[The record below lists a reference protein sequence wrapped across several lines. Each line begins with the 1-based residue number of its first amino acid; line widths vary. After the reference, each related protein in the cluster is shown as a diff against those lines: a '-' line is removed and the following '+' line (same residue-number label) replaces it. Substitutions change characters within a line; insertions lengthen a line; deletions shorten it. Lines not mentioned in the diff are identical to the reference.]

1 MKKMISRRN
10 FLKVAGAGAA
20 AMGLAACGGSSSSS
34 SSVAAS
40 STAANA
46 AADTLSGTIE
56 YWSSWSETENQA
68 LVLKQAAD
76 AFTQLHPNVKINFTF
91 NGRDNRNLVVSAIE
105 AGTQI
110 DLMDANIDN
119 VQKLWSENIKDL
131 SSYIDKT
138 YDTTNGKA
146 YKDVVIPS
154 MISLAGS
161 LFDGKTMC
169 IPFLFG
175 VDFEGIHGFFVEKPL
190 SDPSVYF
197 TIGTIGHYKTPL
209 SPIPEPRIKILHSSF
224 ETYQEK
230 FRIVHQGLSRGDS
243 FLLNLT
249 ERTPIET
256 NLTLEQIFY
265 HSQARYKLLL
275 PDRLVCFSPESFV
288 RIENNEILSY
298 PMKGTIDATL
308 PDAENRLLQNHKETC
323 EHYTIVDL
331 IRNDLNIVA
340 TRVQVKRF
348 RYVEKIH
355 TSQGEIL
362 QTSSEIS
369 GQLPDGWQN
378 ELGTLLFKLLPAG
391 SISGA
396 PKAAT
401 QKLIRQ
407 AEGLPRGYYSG
418 VFGYF
423 DGQTLDSAVLI
434 RFIEKVDN
442 RYYFRSGGGITVNSQ
457 AKEEYQEI
465 LEKIYLPIQK

>member
-1 MKKMISRRN
+1 MRTLYDRR
-10 FLKVAGAGAA
+10 
-20 AMGLAACGGSSSSS
+20 S
-34 SSVAAS
+34 
-40 STAANA
+40 
-46 AADTLSGTIE
+46 
-56 YWSSWSETENQA
+56 
-68 LVLKQAAD
+68 
-76 AFTQLHPNVKINFTF
+76 HP
-91 NGRDNRNLVVSAIE
+91 
-105 AGTQI
+105 
-110 DLMDANIDN
+110 
-119 VQKLWSENIKDL
+119 
-131 SSYIDKT
+131 
-138 YDTTNGKA
+138 
-146 YKDVVIPS
+146 
-154 MISLAGS
+154 
-161 LFDGKTMC
+161 
-169 IPFLFG
+169 
-175 VDFEGIHGFFVEKPL
+175 
-190 SDPSVYF
+190 
-197 TIGTIGHYKTPL
+197 
-209 SPIPEPRIKILHSSF
+209 
-224 ETYQEK
+224 
-230 FRIVHQGLSRGDS
+230 
-243 FLLNLT
+243 
-249 ERTPIET
+249 ER
-256 NLTLEQIFY
+256 
-265 HSQARYKLLL
+265 S
-275 PDRLVCFSPESFV
+275 
-288 RIENNEILSY
+288 
-298 PMKGTIDATL
+298 
-308 PDAENRLLQNHKETC
+308 
-323 EHYTIVDL
+323 
-331 IRNDLNIVA
+331 VA

>member
-1 MKKMISRRN
+1 
-10 FLKVAGAGAA
+10 
-20 AMGLAACGGSSSSS
+20 
-34 SSVAAS
+34 
-40 STAANA
+40 
-46 AADTLSGTIE
+46 
-56 YWSSWSETENQA
+56 
-68 LVLKQAAD
+68 
-76 AFTQLHPNVKINFTF
+76 
-91 NGRDNRNLVVSAIE
+91 
-105 AGTQI
+105 
-110 DLMDANIDN
+110 
-119 VQKLWSENIKDL
+119 
-131 SSYIDKT
+131 
-138 YDTTNGKA
+138 
-146 YKDVVIPS
+146 
-154 MISLAGS
+154 
-161 LFDGKTMC
+161 
-169 IPFLFG
+169 
-175 VDFEGIHGFFVEKPL
+175 
-190 SDPSVYF
+190 
-197 TIGTIGHYKTPL
+197 
-209 SPIPEPRIKILHSSF
+209 
-224 ETYQEK
+224 
-230 FRIVHQGLSRGDS
+230 
-243 FLLNLT
+243 
-249 ERTPIET
+249 
-256 NLTLEQIFY
+256 
-265 HSQARYKLLL
+265 
-275 PDRLVCFSPESFV
+275 
-288 RIENNEILSY
+288 
-298 PMKGTIDATL
+298 MKGTIDATL

-369 GQLPDGWQN
+369 GWQN

>member
-1 MKKMISRRN
+1 MISGN
-10 FLKVAGAGAA
+10 F
-20 AMGLAACGGSSSSS
+20 CGKEG
-34 SSVAAS
+34 
-40 STAANA
+40 
-46 AADTLSGTIE
+46 I
-56 YWSSWSETENQA
+56 
-68 LVLKQAAD
+68 
-76 AFTQLHPNVKINFTF
+76 
-91 NGRDNRNLVVSAIE
+91 
-105 AGTQI
+105 
-110 DLMDANIDN
+110 
-119 VQKLWSENIKDL
+119 
-131 SSYIDKT
+131 
-138 YDTTNGKA
+138 
-146 YKDVVIPS
+146 
-154 MISLAGS
+154 
-161 LFDGKTMC
+161 FDGKS
-169 IPFLFG
+169 
-175 VDFEGIHGFFVEKPL
+175 VDRRTEAGHLASKPEY
-190 SDPSVYF
+190 S
-197 TIGTIGHYKTPL
+197 
-209 SPIPEPRIKILHSSF
+209 
-224 ETYQEK
+224 
-230 FRIVHQGLSRGDS
+230 GLGGGR
-243 FLLNLT
+243 F
-249 ERTPIET
+249 
-256 NLTLEQIFY
+256 
-265 HSQARYKLLL
+265 
-275 PDRLVCFSPESFV
+275 
-288 RIENNEILSY
+288 
-298 PMKGTIDATL
+298 
-308 PDAENRLLQNHKETC
+308 
-323 EHYTIVDL
+323 
-331 IRNDLNIVA
+331 A

>member
-1 MKKMISRRN
+1 MKAEIVREEMNRCGR
-10 FLKVAGAGAA
+10 AG
-20 AMGLAACGGSSSSS
+20 
-34 SSVAAS
+34 
-40 STAANA
+40 
-46 AADTLSGTIE
+46 
-56 YWSSWSETENQA
+56 
-68 LVLKQAAD
+68 
-76 AFTQLHPNVKINFTF
+76 
-91 NGRDNRNLVVSAIE
+91 
-105 AGTQI
+105 
-110 DLMDANIDN
+110 
-119 VQKLWSENIKDL
+119 
-131 SSYIDKT
+131 
-138 YDTTNGKA
+138 
-146 YKDVVIPS
+146 
-154 MISLAGS
+154 
-161 LFDGKTMC
+161 

-197 TIGTIGHYKTPL
+197 TIGTIGHYK
-209 SPIPEPRIKILHSSF
+209 
-224 ETYQEK
+224 
-230 FRIVHQGLSRGDS
+230 
-243 FLLNLT
+243 
-249 ERTPIET
+249 
-256 NLTLEQIFY
+256 
-265 HSQARYKLLL
+265 
-275 PDRLVCFSPESFV
+275 
-288 RIENNEILSY
+288 ILSY

>member
-1 MKKMISRRN
+1 MKAEIVREEMNRCGR
-10 FLKVAGAGAA
+10 AG
-20 AMGLAACGGSSSSS
+20 
-34 SSVAAS
+34 
-40 STAANA
+40 
-46 AADTLSGTIE
+46 
-56 YWSSWSETENQA
+56 
-68 LVLKQAAD
+68 
-76 AFTQLHPNVKINFTF
+76 
-91 NGRDNRNLVVSAIE
+91 
-105 AGTQI
+105 
-110 DLMDANIDN
+110 
-119 VQKLWSENIKDL
+119 
-131 SSYIDKT
+131 
-138 YDTTNGKA
+138 
-146 YKDVVIPS
+146 
-154 MISLAGS
+154 
-161 LFDGKTMC
+161 

-288 RIENNEILSY
+288 QIENNEILSY

>member
-1 MKKMISRRN
+1 
-10 FLKVAGAGAA
+10 
-20 AMGLAACGGSSSSS
+20 
-34 SSVAAS
+34 
-40 STAANA
+40 
-46 AADTLSGTIE
+46 
-56 YWSSWSETENQA
+56 
-68 LVLKQAAD
+68 
-76 AFTQLHPNVKINFTF
+76 
-91 NGRDNRNLVVSAIE
+91 
-105 AGTQI
+105 
-110 DLMDANIDN
+110 
-119 VQKLWSENIKDL
+119 
-131 SSYIDKT
+131 
-138 YDTTNGKA
+138 
-146 YKDVVIPS
+146 
-154 MISLAGS
+154 
-161 LFDGKTMC
+161 
-169 IPFLFG
+169 
-175 VDFEGIHGFFVEKPL
+175 
-190 SDPSVYF
+190 
-197 TIGTIGHYKTPL
+197 
-209 SPIPEPRIKILHSSF
+209 
-224 ETYQEK
+224 
-230 FRIVHQGLSRGDS
+230 
-243 FLLNLT
+243 
-249 ERTPIET
+249 
-256 NLTLEQIFY
+256 
-265 HSQARYKLLL
+265 
-275 PDRLVCFSPESFV
+275 
-288 RIENNEILSY
+288 
-298 PMKGTIDATL
+298 MKGTIDATL

-396 PKAAT
+396 PKA
-401 QKLIRQ
+401 
-407 AEGLPRGYYSG
+407 EGLPRGYYSG

>member
-1 MKKMISRRN
+1 MKAEIVREEMNRCGR
-10 FLKVAGAGAA
+10 AG
-20 AMGLAACGGSSSSS
+20 
-34 SSVAAS
+34 
-40 STAANA
+40 
-46 AADTLSGTIE
+46 
-56 YWSSWSETENQA
+56 
-68 LVLKQAAD
+68 
-76 AFTQLHPNVKINFTF
+76 
-91 NGRDNRNLVVSAIE
+91 
-105 AGTQI
+105 
-110 DLMDANIDN
+110 
-119 VQKLWSENIKDL
+119 
-131 SSYIDKT
+131 
-138 YDTTNGKA
+138 
-146 YKDVVIPS
+146 
-154 MISLAGS
+154 
-161 LFDGKTMC
+161 

-224 ETYQEK
+224 ETYLEK
-230 FRIVHQGLSRGDS
+230 IRIVHQGLSRGDS

>member
-1 MKKMISRRN
+1 
-10 FLKVAGAGAA
+10 
-20 AMGLAACGGSSSSS
+20 
-34 SSVAAS
+34 
-40 STAANA
+40 
-46 AADTLSGTIE
+46 
-56 YWSSWSETENQA
+56 
-68 LVLKQAAD
+68 
-76 AFTQLHPNVKINFTF
+76 
-91 NGRDNRNLVVSAIE
+91 
-105 AGTQI
+105 
-110 DLMDANIDN
+110 
-119 VQKLWSENIKDL
+119 
-131 SSYIDKT
+131 
-138 YDTTNGKA
+138 
-146 YKDVVIPS
+146 
-154 MISLAGS
+154 
-161 LFDGKTMC
+161 
-169 IPFLFG
+169 
-175 VDFEGIHGFFVEKPL
+175 
-190 SDPSVYF
+190 
-197 TIGTIGHYKTPL
+197 
-209 SPIPEPRIKILHSSF
+209 
-224 ETYQEK
+224 
-230 FRIVHQGLSRGDS
+230 
-243 FLLNLT
+243 
-249 ERTPIET
+249 
-256 NLTLEQIFY
+256 
-265 HSQARYKLLL
+265 
-275 PDRLVCFSPESFV
+275 
-288 RIENNEILSY
+288 
-298 PMKGTIDATL
+298 MKGTIDATL

-362 QTSSEIS
+362 QTSSE
-369 GQLPDGWQN
+369 N

>member
-1 MKKMISRRN
+1 M
-10 FLKVAGAGAA
+10 
-20 AMGLAACGGSSSSS
+20 
-34 SSVAAS
+34 
-40 STAANA
+40 
-46 AADTLSGTIE
+46 
-56 YWSSWSETENQA
+56 
-68 LVLKQAAD
+68 
-76 AFTQLHPNVKINFTF
+76 
-91 NGRDNRNLVVSAIE
+91 
-105 AGTQI
+105 
-110 DLMDANIDN
+110 
-119 VQKLWSENIKDL
+119 
-131 SSYIDKT
+131 
-138 YDTTNGKA
+138 
-146 YKDVVIPS
+146 
-154 MISLAGS
+154 
-161 LFDGKTMC
+161 
-169 IPFLFG
+169 
-175 VDFEGIHGFFVEKPL
+175 
-190 SDPSVYF
+190 
-197 TIGTIGHYKTPL
+197 
-209 SPIPEPRIKILHSSF
+209 PEPRIKILHSSF

>member
-1 MKKMISRRN
+1 MKAEIVREEMNRCGR
-10 FLKVAGAGAA
+10 AG
-20 AMGLAACGGSSSSS
+20 
-34 SSVAAS
+34 
-40 STAANA
+40 
-46 AADTLSGTIE
+46 
-56 YWSSWSETENQA
+56 
-68 LVLKQAAD
+68 
-76 AFTQLHPNVKINFTF
+76 
-91 NGRDNRNLVVSAIE
+91 
-105 AGTQI
+105 
-110 DLMDANIDN
+110 
-119 VQKLWSENIKDL
+119 
-131 SSYIDKT
+131 
-138 YDTTNGKA
+138 
-146 YKDVVIPS
+146 
-154 MISLAGS
+154 
-161 LFDGKTMC
+161 

-331 IRNDLNIVA
+331 IRN
-340 TRVQVKRF
+340 
-348 RYVEKIH
+348 
-355 TSQGEIL
+355 
-362 QTSSEIS
+362 EIS

>member
-1 MKKMISRRN
+1 MKAEIVREEMNRCGR
-10 FLKVAGAGAA
+10 AG
-20 AMGLAACGGSSSSS
+20 
-34 SSVAAS
+34 
-40 STAANA
+40 
-46 AADTLSGTIE
+46 
-56 YWSSWSETENQA
+56 
-68 LVLKQAAD
+68 
-76 AFTQLHPNVKINFTF
+76 
-91 NGRDNRNLVVSAIE
+91 
-105 AGTQI
+105 
-110 DLMDANIDN
+110 
-119 VQKLWSENIKDL
+119 
-131 SSYIDKT
+131 
-138 YDTTNGKA
+138 
-146 YKDVVIPS
+146 
-154 MISLAGS
+154 
-161 LFDGKTMC
+161 

-369 GQLPDGWQN
+369 GQLPDGWQ
-378 ELGTLLFKLLPAG
+378 
-391 SISGA
+391 
-396 PKAAT
+396 
-401 QKLIRQ
+401 
-407 AEGLPRGYYSG
+407 GLPRGYYSG

>member
-1 MKKMISRRN
+1 MNKISRRN

-138 YDTTNGKA
+138 YDPTNGKA

>member
-1 MKKMISRRN
+1 MKAEIVREEMNRCGR
-10 FLKVAGAGAA
+10 AG
-20 AMGLAACGGSSSSS
+20 
-34 SSVAAS
+34 
-40 STAANA
+40 
-46 AADTLSGTIE
+46 
-56 YWSSWSETENQA
+56 
-68 LVLKQAAD
+68 
-76 AFTQLHPNVKINFTF
+76 
-91 NGRDNRNLVVSAIE
+91 
-105 AGTQI
+105 
-110 DLMDANIDN
+110 
-119 VQKLWSENIKDL
+119 
-131 SSYIDKT
+131 
-138 YDTTNGKA
+138 
-146 YKDVVIPS
+146 
-154 MISLAGS
+154 
-161 LFDGKTMC
+161 

-197 TIGTIGHYKTPL
+197 TIGTIGHYNTPL
-209 SPIPEPRIKILHSSF
+209 SPSPEPRIKILHSSF

-369 GQLPDGWQN
+369 GQ
-378 ELGTLLFKLLPAG
+378 
-391 SISGA
+391 
-396 PKAAT
+396 
-401 QKLIRQ
+401 
-407 AEGLPRGYYSG
+407 
-418 VFGYF
+418 
-423 DGQTLDSAVLI
+423 
-434 RFIEKVDN
+434 
-442 RYYFRSGGGITVNSQ
+442 
-457 AKEEYQEI
+457 
-465 LEKIYLPIQK
+465 